1 MYSLTL
7 LNMII
12 TIRFI
17 QAADMDI
24 KSLVLDTVRN
34 CGLSSHF
41 EATWYII
48 KVTETR
54 YIIIAMTAIR
64 TEQSCNTIMKR
75 NNFINYYVHHQYNYL
90 WSTVPVHIYVLL
102 YWYLRQNMQ
111 HFWIFIS
118 YYYVRGSF
126 KNCILKSIKP
136 YHKKYNGPSCS
147 HSITFVPRRQIW
159 LRFFGNRID
168 SSCFD

>member
-1 MYSLTL
+1 MLHADISRRRKIKIRIYHNPDIIMYSLTL

-90 WSTVPVHIYVLL
+90 WSTVPVYI
-102 YWYLRQNMQ
+102 
-111 HFWIFIS
+111 
-118 YYYVRGSF
+118 
-126 KNCILKSIKP
+126 
-136 YHKKYNGPSCS
+136 
-147 HSITFVPRRQIW
+147 
-159 LRFFGNRID
+159 
-168 SSCFD
+168 